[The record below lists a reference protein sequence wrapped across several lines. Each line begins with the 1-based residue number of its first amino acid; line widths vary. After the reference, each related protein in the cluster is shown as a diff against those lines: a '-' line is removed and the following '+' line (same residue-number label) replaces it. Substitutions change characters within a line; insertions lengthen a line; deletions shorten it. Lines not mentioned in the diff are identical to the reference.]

1 MQRDRGHLT
10 AVLTQAGKGLLQMKA
25 TMNIDCT
32 PEEARAFLG
41 LPDVQ
46 PMQEHLMKEM
56 QERLSANLKAMD
68 PNTLINAWLP
78 TTFKGFEQLQDL
90 FASQMNPSRKR

>member
-1 MQRDRGHLT
+1 
-10 AVLTQAGKGLLQMKA
+10 MKA

-46 PMQEHLMKEM
+46 PTQEHLMKEM
-56 QERLSANLKAMD
+56 QGCLSANLKAMD
-68 PNTLINAWLP
+68 LNTMINAWFP
-78 TTFKGFEQLQDL
+78 STFKGLEQLQEL
-90 FASQMNPSRKR
+90 FASQMNPSRTR

>member
-10 AVLTQAGKGLLQMKA
+10 AVLTLAGQGLLQMKA

-46 PMQEHLMKEM
+46 PIKEQQMKEI
-56 QERLSANLKAMD
+56 QERMYANLKAMD
-68 PNTLINAWLP
+68 QNTLINAWLP
-78 TTFKGFEQLQDL
+78 TTFKGFEQLQEL
-90 FASQMNPSRKR
+90 FASQMSPNRKK

>member
-1 MQRDRGHLT
+1 
-10 AVLTQAGKGLLQMKA
+10 MKV

-32 PEEARAFLG
+32 PEEARAFFG

-46 PMQEHLMKEM
+46 PMQEHLMREM

-68 PNTLINAWLP
+68 SETMIKTWLP
-78 TTFKGFEQLQDL
+78 TAVKGFEQWQDM
-90 FASQMNPSRKR
+90 FASQMSSARPK

>member
-1 MQRDRGHLT
+1 
-10 AVLTQAGKGLLQMKA
+10 MKA
-25 TMNIDCT
+25 TMTIDCI

-46 PMQEHLMKEM
+46 PIQEHLMKEM

-68 PNTLINAWLP
+68 PSAMINAWLP
-78 TTFKGFEQLQDL
+78 TTFKGFEQLQEL
-90 FASQMNPSRKR
+90 FASQLNSTKNR

>member
-10 AVLTQAGKGLLQMKA
+10 AVLTQAAKGLLQMKA

>member
-1 MQRDRGHLT
+1 MT
-10 AVLTQAGKGLLQMKA
+10 
-25 TMNIDCT
+25 IDCT

-46 PMQEHLMKEM
+46 PMQEHLIKEM

-78 TTFKGFEQLQDL
+78 ATFKGFEQLQEL
-90 FASQMNPSRKR
+90 FASQMSPNRKR